1 MAGSLQ
7 DQLLSLGVVDKKKI
21 KKTQQQKHK
30 NNKKIRQAVKS
41 GQKVAPQLS
50 PQQQLQQAQREKQ
63 LRDLELNKQ
72 RDAKLAKTALFA
84 EVRQIIQQNSIAIP
98 KEAET
103 PYQFTFKNKIKKI
116 YVTPEQHQKLTK
128 GQFAIAFIDNKQVLI
143 PDAEAEKVEARLPD
157 WVVRIKEQDSN
168 ADDAYADYQIPDDLM
183 W

>member
-30 NNKKIRQAVKS
+30 KNKKIRQAVKS
-41 GQKVAPQLS
+41 GQKVEPQLS

-103 PYQFTFKNKIKKI
+103 PYQFIFKNKIKKI

-128 GQFAIAFIDNKQVLI
+128 GQLAIAFIDNKQVLI
-143 PDAEAEKVEARLPD
+143 PDAEAEKVETRLPD
-157 WVVRIKEQDSN
+157 WVVRIKEQESS